1 MSDRLKTDPGAR
13 EYYATALNLNS
24 RSKDQCT
31 VKCPF
36 HDDRSASLSLNL
48 ATGLWNCKAGCGG
61 GNRVTFTAKLN
72 GNVPRTHPPAKSSPG
87 ISVSAR
93 CVPTATYN
101 YTDRKG
107 SVIFRKLR
115 FEQPDGKKTFRC
127 EARNGDGWDRDLSR
141 LTSSGVSMPLYN
153 FAAMVRPE
161 ITTLV
166 HAEGEKDVD
175 NLKKV
180 LPKTHAPFT
189 NYEGGAT
196 NKWYPEYDDLVR
208 GKHIIV
214 CEDNDDVG
222 RTHATFWATSCI
234 LAGAA
239 SVKIDTY
246 AEELEGKGDVSDY
259 LELHPKAADLL
270 RRWKALTLWQSP
282 EQQRFLTNPEFLA
295 RLPEKVEWIWEGRI
309 PRASAV
315 LFTGQNK
322 IGKST
327 FTHCFLR
334 ARSQGRPYLERKTK
348 AGRTLYLTEMS
359 AEDLK
364 AEYADCPGLGE
375 EANVSVITQNDC
387 YDWGWE
393 ATLQQAYMRC
403 QATGVDLLVVDT
415 FNSWTLLENQN
426 DAGQTLGAYHHLR
439 KFLEAG
445 IAVLIEDHEG
455 IEQRDVGSARR
466 GSTAL
471 TGQVSVVMSLRML
484 PGNHGAG
491 TQLRQLLRSG
501 RHGVSEETIEWK
513 QKDYVF
519 LGTSAAV
526 ASDNARKKIA
536 DILPHD
542 QEAAL
547 TIPEIVKMTGVKRTT
562 VQRELDKLVETD
574 VVKKFLKKPNNSAGK
589 TNPWRFWVK

>member
-1 MSDRLKTDPGAR
+1 MSGMLKIDPGAR
-13 EYYATALNLNS
+13 EYYITLLNLS
-24 RSKDQCT
+24 PKGKDQRT
-31 VKCPF
+31 AKCPF
-36 HDDRSASLSLNL
+36 HQDKSASLSLNL
-48 ATGLWNCKAGCGG
+48 ATGVWTCHAGCGS
-61 GNRVTFTAKLN
+61 GNRVTFAAKLN
-72 GNVPRTHPPAKSSPG
+72 GGTPRTQTPAKSSPR
-87 ISVSAR
+87 ISVMSRSA
-93 CVPTATYN
+93 PTTTYY
-101 YTDRKG
+101 YTDRNG

-127 EARNGDGWDRDLSR
+127 EARNGEGWDRDLSR
-141 LTSSGVSMPLYN
+141 LTNSGVSMPLYN
-153 FAAMVRPE
+153 FAAMVRAE
-161 ITTLV
+161 ATTLV

-175 NLKKV
+175 NLKLV
-180 LPKTHAPFT
+180 LPPTHVPFT
-189 NYEGGAT
+189 NYEGGTT
-196 NKWYPEYDDLVR
+196 NKWHPEYDDLVR
-208 GKHIIV
+208 GKHVII
-214 CEDNDDVG
+214 CENNDEVG
-222 RTHATFWATSCI
+222 RAHASFWATSCL

-239 SVKIDTY
+239 SVKIDSY
-246 AEELEGKGDVSDY
+246 AEELEEKGDVSDY
-259 LELHPKAADLL
+259 LERNPRASLPK
-270 RRWKALTLWQSP
+270 RWKQLPPWQSP

-295 RLPEKVEWIWEGRI
+295 RLPEKVEWIWEGSI

-327 FTHCFLR
+327 FTHCLVR

-375 EANVSVITQNDC
+375 EQNVSVITQNDC

-393 ATLQQAYMRC
+393 ATLQQAFMRC

-439 KFLEAG
+439 KFMDAG

-471 TGQVSVVMSLRML
+471 TGQVSVVMSLRKL
-484 PGNHGAG
+484 KGNHGEG
-491 TQLRQLLRSG
+491 TTFRALIRTG
-501 RHGVSEETIEWK
+501 RHGVSDETIEWRDN
-513 QKDYVF
+513 DYHF
-519 LGTSAAV
+519 IGTSAAV
-526 ASDNARKKIA
+526 KSDDARKKIA
-536 DILPHD
+536 DILPR
-542 QEAAL
+542 EEKAAL
-547 TIPEIVKMTGVKRTT
+547 RLSDIVKLAGVARTT
-562 VQRELDKLVETD
+562 AQGALEKLVQSGMVEKC
-574 VVKKFLKKPNNSAGK
+574 VKKQKEVSPK
-589 TNPWRFWVK
+589 NPWHYWIK